1 MPNNN
6 NKGKKANSPRYSEKY
21 GADRPNPYTGYLPPG
36 AAKAGEIYHPEAI
49 DRKKLDAM
57 SHATAQ
63 SSRELAEK
71 NEKILEKSD
80 NTQNRI
86 PARRRRELISV
97 ERKSG
102 AKAEQEKRLEEIK
115 NEAVADI
122 RAQQNP
128 IEEKNE
134 PAKKEKTENS
144 AIASVPQIVTMPD
157 GRMMLASPGKDENG
171 NSIIVLTP
179 VLVVENQKEHE
190 IELSNGIEMTEI
202 PAEVPASQTA
212 ETLMHELLHE
222 IEKSEAVLVYPEQK
236 AKYPNGAPMFEGEIP
251 LYPDGSPMYSESMP
265 LYPNGA
271 PMYMDD
277 IPVLSN
283 GLPVFES
290 GEDEFA
296 PSENV
301 IFESVESSF
310 EKEEPKQTQT
320 ENEIE
325 PEAKTAVFKRIEREY
340 PEEDQEEDDSDIK
353 IAPAPKS
360 KPVSSKRHAFIEQ
373 AERSLKVVSDLG
385 RKTLRSTKSQDDT
398 LFLRKE
404 RPEDTTAVF
413 NLPNGVKLP
422 AYIDDDE
429 FLEKWLD
436 EGEGMNINEKRHKRR
451 VSAIIGSVTMIF
463 ALIGFIWV
471 IKYTFGALS
480 GIGNTDAKKLQY
492 ENFIAPVVMSEVD
505 EFETWNTIP
514 QSKLLQSAVFHVLL
528 NMSESSYSTDDT
540 NKLIIPS
547 NDVLEAARTLYGADV
562 ELDIS
567 AYNELN
573 SDEFYYSDTD
583 DCFHVAATGISGPQ
597 PDVVSIT
604 KHGGEVTLVVGYLD
618 EASIGTVTEDSYY
631 RVLVFILGQNDDDGY
646 FISAIRQ
653 QTESE

>member
-1 MPNNN
+1 MAK
-6 NKGKKANSPRYSEKY
+6 NKGKKSGSPRYSEKY

-36 AAKAGEIYHPEAI
+36 SAKAGEIYHPEAI
-49 DRKKLDAM
+49 DREKLDAM
-57 SHATAQ
+57 SKATAQ

-71 NEKILEKSD
+71 NEKILSEESS
-80 NTQNRI
+80 NQTRV

-97 ERKSG
+97 ARKT
-102 AKAEQEKRLEEIK
+102 EQTQEQKQHLEEIK
-115 NEAVADI
+115 SEAAAEV
-122 RAQQNP
+122 RAQLENASGQETADPAQP
-128 IEEKNE
+128 I
-134 PAKKEKTENS
+134 
-144 AIASVPQIVTMPD
+144 IPQIVTMPD
-157 GRMMLASPGKDENG
+157 GRLMLATPSKDEKG
-171 NSIIVLTP
+171 NSIIKLLP
-179 VLVVENQKEHE
+179 VVVVENHE
-190 IELSNGIEMTEI
+190 EQQAEIPLGEKIEMSEV
-202 PAEVPASQTA
+202 PADTPASQTA
-212 ETLMHELLHE
+212 ETLMHEMLGE
-222 IEKSEAVLVYPEQK
+222 IDMSEAVLVYPQEQ
-236 AKYPNGAPMFEGEIP
+236 AKYPNGAPMFKDDIP

-271 PMYMDD
+271 PMYVDD
-277 IPVLSN
+277 IPVLSD
-283 GLPVFES
+283 GSPVFES

-301 IFESVESSF
+301 VFESTQSNF
-310 EKEEPKQTQT
+310 E
-320 ENEIE
+320 NAE
-325 PEAKTAVFKRIEREY
+325 PEIAAEETKKIAES
-340 PEEDQEEDDSDIK
+340 EEDEFPEEDDSDIK

-360 KPVSSKRHAFIEQ
+360 KPTIRQKSFFEQ

-385 RKTLRSTKSQDDT
+385 RKKLKSANSQDET

-404 RPEDTTAVF
+404 RPENATAVF

-436 EGEGMNINEKRHKRR
+436 EGEGMNINEKRQKRR
-451 VSAIIGSVTMIF
+451 VSAIIGAVTMVF

-492 ENFIAPVVMSEVD
+492 ENFIAPVVMSEVE

-528 NMSESSYSTDDT
+528 NMTESKYSTDDT

-547 NDVLEAARTLYGADV
+547 NDVLEAARELYGSEV
-562 ELDIS
+562 EIDIS

-583 DCFHVAATGISGPQ
+583 DCFHVAATGITGPQ

-631 RVLVFILGQNDDDGY
+631 QTLVFILADNENGGY

-653 QTESE
+653 QTENE